1 VRERLDPYFAMSSS
15 QGMMSVGLVIVRA
28 MVIIVPL
35 VVAFVVGMILFLA
48 TVLYAIV
55 HVLGMNDV
63 GPSHTHPE
71 KAISC
76 WPSPRAGSGDGWGS
90 DLTSSLLGQGLG
102 PSIY

>member
-35 VVAFVVGMILFLA
+35 VAAFVVGMILFLA

-55 HVLGMNDV
+55 RVLGMNDV

-76 WPSPRAGSGDGWGS
+76 
-90 DLTSSLLGQGLG
+90 
-102 PSIY
+102 